1 MFGMIKRVKI
11 RSFEKGFLFRDRE
24 FRGIV
29 EPGRHWFV
37 GWPFTVKVDVVSQ
50 RDPWIRHEAL
60 DVIVRSGLLGD
71 AAEVLE
77 IQDHERALVWIDG
90 RFDQVLAPGQYAI
103 WTGFRRVRV
112 ERVDARRVRFNHPDL
127 HVIRKA
133 PSAAAT
139 LDQFAVDERH
149 VGVYLKDGILE
160 ESLQPGQYAFWK
172 DEAKVKLLHL
182 DLREKMLDIQGQEIM
197 TQDKVTLR
205 VNAVVTYA
213 IQDVAKAVER
223 QEDPHQALYR
233 EAQLALRASVG
244 AKVLDDLLSDKAAL
258 STDLE
263 TGLRT
268 RAAEYGLGVT
278 SVGVRDVIL
287 PGEMKE
293 LLNRVTEAKKA
304 AEANLITRREETA
317 AMRSQVNTAKL
328 LESNPTLMR
337 LRELET
343 LTNIAES
350 SKLQVILG
358 EKGLADRVVNLL

>member
-1 MFGMIKRVKI
+1 MFGMIKRTKI

-29 EPGRHWFV
+29 EPGRRWFF
-37 GWPFTVKVDVVSQ
+37 GLPFSLQIDVSSQ
-50 RDPWIRHEAL
+50 RDPWIQHEAL
-60 DVIVRSGLLGD
+60 DVIIRSGALGD
-71 AAEVLE
+71 SAEVLE
-77 IQDHERALVWIDG
+77 IRDHERALVWIDG
-90 RFDQVLAPGQYAI
+90 RFDRVLMPGQYAI
-103 WTGFRRVRV
+103 WKGFHQVRV
-112 ERVDARRVRFNHPDL
+112 EHVDARRVRFDHGDL
-127 HVIRKA
+127 NVIRK
-133 PSAAAT
+133 SASVSVA
-139 LDQFAVDERH
+139 LDQFSVDERH
-149 VGVYLKDGILE
+149 VGVFLKDGVLE
-160 ESLQPGQYAFWK
+160 ETLQPGQYAFWK

-182 DLREKMLDIQGQEIM
+182 DLRETIVDVAGQEIM
-197 TQDKVTLR
+197 THDKVTLR
-205 VNAVVTYA
+205 INAVVTYS
-213 IQDVAKAVER
+213 IQDVRKAVEQ

-244 AKVLDDLLSDKAAL
+244 AKALDDLLSDKAAL

-263 TGLRT
+263 AALRA

-278 SVGVRDVIL
+278 SVGVRDIIL
-287 PGEMKE
+287 PGEMKD

-343 LTNIAES
+343 LTTIAET

>member
-1 MFGMIKRVKI
+1 MFGMMKRVKI

-29 EPGRHWFV
+29 EPGRRWFF
-37 GWPFTVKVDVVSQ
+37 GMPFSLRIDISSQ
-50 RDPWIRHEAL
+50 RDPWIEHEAL
-60 DVIVRSGLLGD
+60 DVIARSGMLGD

-77 IQDHERALVWIDG
+77 IRDHERALVWIDG
-90 RFDQVLAPGQYAI
+90 RFDRVLLPGLYAI
-103 WTGFRRVRV
+103 WKNFHQVRV
-112 ERVDARRVRFNHPDL
+112 EHVDARRVRFEHTDL
-127 HVIRKA
+127 NVIRKS
-133 PSAAAT
+133 PSVSAA
-139 LDQFAVDERH
+139 LDQFSVDERH
-149 VGVYLKDGILE
+149 VGVYLKDGVVEEMLE
-160 ESLQPGQYAFWK
+160 PGQYAFWK

-182 DLREKMLDIQGQEIM
+182 DLREKMVDVAGQEIM
-197 TQDKVTLR
+197 TFDKVTLR
-205 VNAVVTYA
+205 INAVVTYA
-213 IQDVAKAVER
+213 IEDVKKTIER

-233 EAQLALRASVG
+233 EAQLALRTAVG
-244 AKVLDDLLSDKAAL
+244 TKALDDLLSDKAAL

-263 TGLRT
+263 TALRA
-268 RAAEYGLGVT
+268 RAAEYGLGVS
-278 SVGVRDVIL
+278 SVGVRDIIL
-287 PGEMKE
+287 PGEMKD

-343 LTNIAES
+343 LATIAES
-350 SKLQVILG
+350 TKLQVILG